1 MARIW
6 MKTIKN
12 HKIVENRTAPCE
24 FETAPQVLGELL
36 READIARP
44 LWLDKHLKE
53 WARFQRTAF
62 LPEHFVEDVRFARR
76 RQGTQEPGSAQRVL
90 RKRGRTDVCAAR
102 VECAFINIL
111 HKNVY
116 IVRENSQFFRTNSA
130 RAALP

>member
-62 LPEHFVEDVRFARR
+62 LPEHFVEDVRFDRLATRFEKTR
-76 RQGTQEPGSAQRVL
+76 PHRCLCGPCRMRFHKYLTQKCLYSE
-90 RKRGRTDVCAAR
+90 RKLTIFPNEFSTCGVAVKPA
-102 VECAFINIL
+102 
-111 HKNVY
+111 
-116 IVRENSQFFRTNSA
+116 
-130 RAALP
+130 

>member
-6 MKTIKN
+6 MKTIKD

-24 FETAPQVLGELL
+24 FETAPQVLGEML

-62 LPEHFVEDVRFARR
+62 LPEHFVEDVRFDRLEIEFLPDD
-76 RQGTQEPGSAQRVL
+76 GKV
-90 RKRGRTDVCAAR
+90 RKSQDPRN
-102 VECAFINIL
+102 AF
-111 HKNVY
+111 
-116 IVRENSQFFRTNSA
+116 
-130 RAALP
+130 

>member
-62 LPEHFVEDVRFARR
+62 LPEHFVEDVRFDRKSNFCPTTAKCARAR
-76 RQGTQEPGSAQRVL
+76 IRATHFKTALRQRFAARAIFFTACGTQI
-90 RKRGRTDVCAAR
+90 
-102 VECAFINIL
+102 FINIS
-111 HKNVY
+111 HKNIY
-116 IVRENSQFFRTNSA
+116 I
-130 RAALP
+130 

>member
-53 WARFQRTAF
+53 CRSRWS
-62 LPEHFVEDVRFARR
+62 PYH
-76 RQGTQEPGSAQRVL
+76 
-90 RKRGRTDVCAAR
+90 
-102 VECAFINIL
+102 
-111 HKNVY
+111 
-116 IVRENSQFFRTNSA
+116 
-130 RAALP
+130 